1 LLGGAPGVSAGT
13 VVILGGGVVGENA
26 AVIAT
31 GMQAKVHIV
40 DKSEARLKQLVE
52 IFGDKIIPEQSDKIE
67 LNKLVAEAD
76 LLVGGVLIPGAEAP
90 KLVTKDML
98 KSMKRGSVIVDVAI
112 DQGGCVETS
121 KPTTHGDPTYIVD
134 NVVHY
139 CVANMPGGVPR
150 TSTFALN
157 QATLPYLVKLANK
170 GYQKALSE
178 DKNFLAGLNVH
189 KGHVTY
195 KAVADVFGH
204 EYVEPL
210 SILWWKMKN
219 IYHPDI
225 YNFKKPVDSYWEE
238 TTKENFNLDKLTKDI
253 SSEVVVIGGG
263 YTGLLCAINLIENYN
278 LDVILLEA
286 GKIGWGASSRNG
298 GFCSF
303 PPIKTSFKKLQ
314 KIYGK
319 EETKKFFRNAVEG
332 SNYTKD
338 IISNYN
344 IDCDVTGD
352 CNFILAHHPNKFKQI
367 QEQAKVYKSEFDI
380 EAEIYSKEEFNK
392 IGHGGTE
399 QFGALSYKPG
409 FAINP
414 LKFVNGIARYAIA
427 KKLRIFEHTLVKK
440 IDKIDSSYIL
450 RTKEGSVKTKKIVV
464 ATNGFYQEGLVPQM
478 NSRILPVIS
487 NIIVTRKLTKTEID
501 YHNFK
506 TFSPIAN
513 TKNLLYYYR
522 KLPDNRILFGTRGDF
537 IGSDKSN
544 LDRSKIMEKFL
555 KNIFPEWSN
564 ISIDYNWR
572 GLIAMS
578 QKLTPSIG
586 KIENEEIYY
595 GFGYHGVGVSS
606 APWTGK
612 QLSELVFSSNS
623 KDLNISKIYKG
634 LPKKF
639 IFPKLRIFYFRLAV
653 LFYNIKD
660 KLNI

>member
-1 LLGGAPGVSAGT
+1 
-13 VVILGGGVVGENA
+13 
-26 AVIAT
+26 
-31 GMQAKVHIV
+31 
-40 DKSEARLKQLVE
+40 
-52 IFGDKIIPEQSDKIE
+52 
-67 LNKLVAEAD
+67 
-76 LLVGGVLIPGAEAP
+76 
-90 KLVTKDML
+90 
-98 KSMKRGSVIVDVAI
+98 
-112 DQGGCVETS
+112 
-121 KPTTHGDPTYIVD
+121 
-134 NVVHY
+134 
-139 CVANMPGGVPR
+139 
-150 TSTFALN
+150 
-157 QATLPYLVKLANK
+157 
-170 GYQKALSE
+170 
-178 DKNFLAGLNVH
+178 
-189 KGHVTY
+189 
-195 KAVADVFGH
+195 
-204 EYVEPL
+204 
-210 SILWWKMKN
+210 MKN
-219 IYHPDI
+219 LYHSDI
-225 YNFKKPVDSYWEE
+225 YKFNTPVKSYWEE
-238 TTKENFNLDKLTKDI
+238 TSNEKLNLEKLTKNI
-253 SSEVVVIGGG
+253 NCEIVVVGGG

-278 LDVILLEA
+278 LDVILIEA

-344 IDCDVTGD
+344 IDCDVTGES
-352 CNFILAHHPNKFKQI
+352 NFIVAHHPNKFKQI
-367 QEQAKVYKSEFDI
+367 KEQAEVYKNEFGI
-380 EAEIYSKEEFNK
+380 ETEIYSKEEFNK
-392 IGHGGTE
+392 FGHGGNE

-414 LKFVNGIARYAIA
+414 LKFVNGITKYALS
-427 KKLRIFEHTLVKK
+427 KKLKIFEHTLV
-440 IDKIDSSYIL
+440 DKINKNNGYYTLKS
-450 RTKEGSVKTKKIVV
+450 KEGSVKAKKVVV
-464 ATNGFYQEGLVPQM
+464 ATNGFYQEGLVPQL

-487 NIIVTRKLTKTEID
+487 NIIVTRKLTDKEID
-501 YHNFK
+501 LHNFK
-506 TFSPIAN
+506 TFSPIVN

-537 IGSDKSN
+537 IGSDQSN
-544 LDRSKIMEKFL
+544 LDRAKIMEKFF
-555 KNIFPEWSN
+555 KNIFPDWAN

-606 APWTGK
+606 APWTGY
-612 QLSELVFSSNS
+612 QLSKLVFSSNS
-623 KDLNISKIYKG
+623 KNLNISKIYKG

>member
-1 LLGGAPGVSAGT
+1 
-13 VVILGGGVVGENA
+13 
-26 AVIAT
+26 
-31 GMQAKVHIV
+31 
-40 DKSEARLKQLVE
+40 
-52 IFGDKIIPEQSDKIE
+52 
-67 LNKLVAEAD
+67 
-76 LLVGGVLIPGAEAP
+76 
-90 KLVTKDML
+90 
-98 KSMKRGSVIVDVAI
+98 
-112 DQGGCVETS
+112 
-121 KPTTHGDPTYIVD
+121 
-134 NVVHY
+134 
-139 CVANMPGGVPR
+139 
-150 TSTFALN
+150 
-157 QATLPYLVKLANK
+157 
-170 GYQKALSE
+170 
-178 DKNFLAGLNVH
+178 
-189 KGHVTY
+189 
-195 KAVADVFGH
+195 
-204 EYVEPL
+204 
-210 SILWWKMKN
+210 MKN
-219 IYHPDI
+219 LYHSDI
-225 YNFKKPVDSYWEE
+225 YKFNTPVKSYWEE
-238 TTKENFNLDKLTKDI
+238 TSNEKLNLEKLTKNI
-253 SSEVVVIGGG
+253 NCEIVVVGGG

-278 LDVILLEA
+278 LDVILIEA

-344 IDCDVTGD
+344 IDCDVTGES
-352 CNFILAHHPNKFKQI
+352 NFIVAHHPNKFKQI
-367 QEQAKVYKSEFDI
+367 KEQAEVYKNEFGI
-380 EAEIYSKEEFNK
+380 ETEIYSKEEFNK
-392 IGHGGTE
+392 FGHGGNE

-414 LKFVNGIARYAIA
+414 LKFVNGITKYALS
-427 KKLRIFEHTLVKK
+427 KKLKIFEHTLV
-440 IDKIDSSYIL
+440 DKINKNNGYYTLKS
-450 RTKEGSVKTKKIVV
+450 KEGSVKAKKVVV
-464 ATNGFYQEGLVPQM
+464 ATNGFYQEGLVPQL

-487 NIIVTRKLTKTEID
+487 NIIVTRKLTDKEID
-501 YHNFK
+501 LHNFK
-506 TFSPIAN
+506 TFSPIVN

-537 IGSDKSN
+537 IGSDQSN
-544 LDRSKIMEKFL
+544 LDRAKIMEKFF
-555 KNIFPEWSN
+555 KNIFPDWAS

-606 APWTGK
+606 APWTGY
-612 QLSELVFSSNS
+612 QLSKLVFSSNS
-623 KDLNISKIYKG
+623 KNLNISKIYKG

-639 IFPKLRIFYFRLAV
+639 IFPKLRIFYFRLAI

>member
-1 LLGGAPGVSAGT
+1 
-13 VVILGGGVVGENA
+13 
-26 AVIAT
+26 
-31 GMQAKVHIV
+31 
-40 DKSEARLKQLVE
+40 
-52 IFGDKIIPEQSDKIE
+52 
-67 LNKLVAEAD
+67 
-76 LLVGGVLIPGAEAP
+76 
-90 KLVTKDML
+90 
-98 KSMKRGSVIVDVAI
+98 
-112 DQGGCVETS
+112 
-121 KPTTHGDPTYIVD
+121 
-134 NVVHY
+134 
-139 CVANMPGGVPR
+139 
-150 TSTFALN
+150 
-157 QATLPYLVKLANK
+157 
-170 GYQKALSE
+170 
-178 DKNFLAGLNVH
+178 
-189 KGHVTY
+189 
-195 KAVADVFGH
+195 
-204 EYVEPL
+204 
-210 SILWWKMKN
+210 MKN
-219 IYHPDI
+219 LYHSDI
-225 YNFKKPVDSYWEE
+225 YKFNTPVKSYWEE
-238 TTKENFNLDKLTKDI
+238 TSNEKLNLEKLTKNI
-253 SSEVVVIGGG
+253 NCEIVVVGGG

-278 LDVILLEA
+278 LDVILIEA

-344 IDCDVTGD
+344 IDCDVTGES
-352 CNFILAHHPNKFKQI
+352 NFIVAHHPNKFKQI
-367 QEQAKVYKSEFDI
+367 KEQAEVYKSEFGI
-380 EAEIYSKEEFNK
+380 ETEIYSKEEFNK
-392 IGHGGTE
+392 FGHGGNE

-414 LKFVNGIARYAIA
+414 LKFVNGITKYALS
-427 KKLRIFEHTLVKK
+427 KKLKIFEHTLV
-440 IDKIDSSYIL
+440 DKINKNNGYYTLKS
-450 RTKEGSVKTKKIVV
+450 KEGSVKAKKVVV
-464 ATNGFYQEGLVPQM
+464 ATNGFYQEGLVPQL

-487 NIIVTRKLTKTEID
+487 NIIVTRKLTDKEID
-501 YHNFK
+501 LHNFK
-506 TFSPIAN
+506 TFSPIVN

-537 IGSDKSN
+537 IGSDQSN
-544 LDRSKIMEKFL
+544 LDRAKIMEKFF
-555 KNIFPEWSN
+555 KNIFPDWAS

-606 APWTGK
+606 APWTGN
-612 QLSELVFSSNS
+612 QLSKLVFSSNS
-623 KDLNISKIYKG
+623 KNLNISKIYKG

>member
-1 LLGGAPGVSAGT
+1 
-13 VVILGGGVVGENA
+13 
-26 AVIAT
+26 
-31 GMQAKVHIV
+31 
-40 DKSEARLKQLVE
+40 
-52 IFGDKIIPEQSDKIE
+52 
-67 LNKLVAEAD
+67 
-76 LLVGGVLIPGAEAP
+76 
-90 KLVTKDML
+90 
-98 KSMKRGSVIVDVAI
+98 
-112 DQGGCVETS
+112 
-121 KPTTHGDPTYIVD
+121 
-134 NVVHY
+134 
-139 CVANMPGGVPR
+139 
-150 TSTFALN
+150 
-157 QATLPYLVKLANK
+157 
-170 GYQKALSE
+170 
-178 DKNFLAGLNVH
+178 
-189 KGHVTY
+189 
-195 KAVADVFGH
+195 
-204 EYVEPL
+204 
-210 SILWWKMKN
+210 MKN
-219 IYHPDI
+219 LYHSDI
-225 YNFKKPVDSYWEE
+225 YKFNTPVKSYWEE
-238 TTKENFNLDKLTKDI
+238 TSNEKLNLEKLTKNI
-253 SSEVVVIGGG
+253 NCEIVVVGGG

-278 LDVILLEA
+278 LDVILIEA

-319 EETKKFFRNAVEG
+319 EETKRFFRNAVEG

-344 IDCDVTGD
+344 IDCDVTGES
-352 CNFILAHHPNKFKQI
+352 NFIVAHHPNKFKQI
-367 QEQAKVYKSEFDI
+367 KEQAEVYKNEFGI
-380 EAEIYSKEEFNK
+380 ETEIYSKEEFNK
-392 IGHGGTE
+392 FGHGGNE

-414 LKFVNGIARYAIA
+414 LKFVNGITKYALS
-427 KKLRIFEHTLVKK
+427 KKLKIFEHTLV
-440 IDKIDSSYIL
+440 DKINKNNGYYTLKS
-450 RTKEGSVKTKKIVV
+450 KEGSVKAKKVVV
-464 ATNGFYQEGLVPQM
+464 ATNGFYQEGLVPQL

-487 NIIVTRKLTKTEID
+487 NIIVTRKLTYKEID
-501 YHNFK
+501 LHNFK
-506 TFSPIAN
+506 TFSPIVN

-537 IGSDKSN
+537 IGSDQSN
-544 LDRSKIMEKFL
+544 LDRAKIMEKFF
-555 KNIFPEWSN
+555 KNIFPDWAS

-606 APWTGK
+606 APWTGN
-612 QLSELVFSSNS
+612 QLSKLVFSSNS
-623 KDLNISKIYKG
+623 KNLNISKIYKG

>member
-1 LLGGAPGVSAGT
+1 
-13 VVILGGGVVGENA
+13 
-26 AVIAT
+26 
-31 GMQAKVHIV
+31 
-40 DKSEARLKQLVE
+40 
-52 IFGDKIIPEQSDKIE
+52 
-67 LNKLVAEAD
+67 
-76 LLVGGVLIPGAEAP
+76 
-90 KLVTKDML
+90 
-98 KSMKRGSVIVDVAI
+98 
-112 DQGGCVETS
+112 
-121 KPTTHGDPTYIVD
+121 
-134 NVVHY
+134 
-139 CVANMPGGVPR
+139 
-150 TSTFALN
+150 
-157 QATLPYLVKLANK
+157 
-170 GYQKALSE
+170 
-178 DKNFLAGLNVH
+178 
-189 KGHVTY
+189 
-195 KAVADVFGH
+195 
-204 EYVEPL
+204 
-210 SILWWKMKN
+210 MKN
-219 IYHPDI
+219 LYHSDI
-225 YNFKKPVDSYWEE
+225 YKFNTPVKSYWEE
-238 TTKENFNLDKLTKDI
+238 TSNEKLNLEKLTKNI
-253 SSEVVVIGGG
+253 NCEIVVVGGG

-278 LDVILLEA
+278 LDVILIEA

-344 IDCDVTGD
+344 IDCDVTGES
-352 CNFILAHHPNKFKQI
+352 NFIVAHHPNKFKQI
-367 QEQAKVYKSEFDI
+367 KEQAEVYKSEFGI
-380 EAEIYSKEEFNK
+380 ETELYSKEEFNK
-392 IGHGGTE
+392 FGHGGNE

-414 LKFVNGIARYAIA
+414 LKFVNGITKYALS
-427 KKLRIFEHTLVKK
+427 KKLKIFEHTLV
-440 IDKIDSSYIL
+440 DKINKNNGYYTLKS
-450 RTKEGSVKTKKIVV
+450 KEGSVKAKKVVV
-464 ATNGFYQEGLVPQM
+464 ATNGFYQEGLVPQL

-487 NIIVTRKLTKTEID
+487 NIIVTRKLTYKEID
-501 YHNFK
+501 LHNFK
-506 TFSPIAN
+506 TFSPIVN

-537 IGSDKSN
+537 IGSDQSN
-544 LDRSKIMEKFL
+544 LDRAKIMEKFF
-555 KNIFPEWSN
+555 KNIFPDWAS

-606 APWTGK
+606 APWTGY
-612 QLSELVFSSNS
+612 QLSKLVFSSNS
-623 KDLNISKIYKG
+623 KNLNISKIYKG

>member
-1 LLGGAPGVSAGT
+1 
-13 VVILGGGVVGENA
+13 
-26 AVIAT
+26 
-31 GMQAKVHIV
+31 
-40 DKSEARLKQLVE
+40 
-52 IFGDKIIPEQSDKIE
+52 
-67 LNKLVAEAD
+67 
-76 LLVGGVLIPGAEAP
+76 
-90 KLVTKDML
+90 
-98 KSMKRGSVIVDVAI
+98 
-112 DQGGCVETS
+112 
-121 KPTTHGDPTYIVD
+121 
-134 NVVHY
+134 
-139 CVANMPGGVPR
+139 
-150 TSTFALN
+150 
-157 QATLPYLVKLANK
+157 
-170 GYQKALSE
+170 
-178 DKNFLAGLNVH
+178 
-189 KGHVTY
+189 
-195 KAVADVFGH
+195 
-204 EYVEPL
+204 
-210 SILWWKMKN
+210 MKN

-238 TTKENFNLDKLTKDI
+238 TTNENFNLHKLTKDI

-367 QEQAKVYKSEFDI
+367 KEQAKVYKSEFGI
-380 EAEIYSKEEFNK
+380 ETEIYSKEEFDK

-427 KKLRIFEHTLVKK
+427 KKLKIFEHTLVNK
-440 IDKIDSSYIL
+440 IDKIDASYIL

-506 TFSPIAN
+506 TSSPIAN

-537 IGSDKSN
+537 VGSDKSN

>member
-1 LLGGAPGVSAGT
+1 
-13 VVILGGGVVGENA
+13 
-26 AVIAT
+26 
-31 GMQAKVHIV
+31 
-40 DKSEARLKQLVE
+40 
-52 IFGDKIIPEQSDKIE
+52 
-67 LNKLVAEAD
+67 
-76 LLVGGVLIPGAEAP
+76 
-90 KLVTKDML
+90 
-98 KSMKRGSVIVDVAI
+98 
-112 DQGGCVETS
+112 
-121 KPTTHGDPTYIVD
+121 
-134 NVVHY
+134 
-139 CVANMPGGVPR
+139 
-150 TSTFALN
+150 
-157 QATLPYLVKLANK
+157 
-170 GYQKALSE
+170 
-178 DKNFLAGLNVH
+178 
-189 KGHVTY
+189 
-195 KAVADVFGH
+195 
-204 EYVEPL
+204 
-210 SILWWKMKN
+210 MKN
-219 IYHPDI
+219 LYHSDI
-225 YNFKKPVDSYWEE
+225 YKFNTPVKSYWEE
-238 TTKENFNLDKLTKDI
+238 TSNEKLNLEKLTKNI
-253 SSEVVVIGGG
+253 NCEIVVVGGG

-278 LDVILLEA
+278 LDVILIEA

-344 IDCDVTGD
+344 IDCDVTGES
-352 CNFILAHHPNKFKQI
+352 NFIVAHHPNKFKQI
-367 QEQAKVYKSEFDI
+367 KEQAEVYKSEFGI
-380 EAEIYSKEEFNK
+380 ETEIYSKKEFNK
-392 IGHGGTE
+392 FGHGGNE

-414 LKFVNGIARYAIA
+414 LKFVNGITKYALS
-427 KKLRIFEHTLVKK
+427 KKLKIFEHTLV
-440 IDKIDSSYIL
+440 DKINKNNGYYTLKS
-450 RTKEGSVKTKKIVV
+450 KEGSIKAKKVVV
-464 ATNGFYQEGLVPQM
+464 ATNGFYQEGLVPQL

-487 NIIVTRKLTKTEID
+487 NIIVTRKLTDKEID
-501 YHNFK
+501 LHNFK
-506 TFSPIAN
+506 TFSPIVN

-537 IGSDKSN
+537 IGSDQSN
-544 LDRSKIMEKFL
+544 LDRAKIMEKFF
-555 KNIFPEWSN
+555 KNIFPDWAS

-606 APWTGK
+606 APWTGN
-612 QLSELVFSSNS
+612 QLSKLVFSSNS
-623 KDLNISKIYKG
+623 KNLNISKVYKG

>member
-1 LLGGAPGVSAGT
+1 
-13 VVILGGGVVGENA
+13 
-26 AVIAT
+26 
-31 GMQAKVHIV
+31 
-40 DKSEARLKQLVE
+40 
-52 IFGDKIIPEQSDKIE
+52 
-67 LNKLVAEAD
+67 
-76 LLVGGVLIPGAEAP
+76 
-90 KLVTKDML
+90 
-98 KSMKRGSVIVDVAI
+98 
-112 DQGGCVETS
+112 
-121 KPTTHGDPTYIVD
+121 
-134 NVVHY
+134 
-139 CVANMPGGVPR
+139 
-150 TSTFALN
+150 
-157 QATLPYLVKLANK
+157 
-170 GYQKALSE
+170 
-178 DKNFLAGLNVH
+178 
-189 KGHVTY
+189 
-195 KAVADVFGH
+195 
-204 EYVEPL
+204 
-210 SILWWKMKN
+210 MKN
-219 IYHPDI
+219 IYHSDI
-225 YNFKKPVDSYWEE
+225 YKFEKPVNSYWED
-238 TTKENFNLDKLTKDI
+238 TTKENFNLNKLTKDI
-253 SSEVVVIGGG
+253 NSEVAIIGGG

-278 LDVILLEA
+278 LDVILIEA

-344 IDCDVTGD
+344 IDCDVTGES
-352 CNFILAHHPNKFKQI
+352 NFIVAHHPNKFKQI
-367 QEQAKVYKSEFDI
+367 KEQAEVYKSEFGI
-380 EAEIYSKEEFNK
+380 ETEIYSKEEFNK
-392 IGHGGTE
+392 FGHGGNE

-414 LKFVNGIARYAIA
+414 LKFVNGITKYALS
-427 KKLRIFEHTLVKK
+427 KKLKIFEHTLV
-440 IDKIDSSYIL
+440 DKINKNNGYYTLKS
-450 RTKEGSVKTKKIVV
+450 KEGSVKAKKVVV
-464 ATNGFYQEGLVPQM
+464 ATNGFYQEGLVPQL

-487 NIIVTRKLTKTEID
+487 NIIVTRKLTDKEID
-501 YHNFK
+501 LHNFK
-506 TFSPIAN
+506 TFSPIVN

-537 IGSDKSN
+537 IGSDQSN
-544 LDRSKIMEKFL
+544 LDRAKIMEKFF
-555 KNIFPEWSN
+555 KNIFPDWAS

-606 APWTGK
+606 APWTGY
-612 QLSELVFSSNS
+612 QLSKLVFSSNS
-623 KDLNISKIYKG
+623 KNLNISKIYKG

-639 IFPKLRIFYFRLAV
+639 IFPKLRIFYFRLAI